1 MMLTC
6 QFHMSENSQTN
17 PAPKPK
23 LTGGAYEFA
32 MFFAF
37 VYQEYKAW
45 KAYMNI
51 ILLHGS
57 WHGAW
62 CWHKVVP
69 HLEAAGHR
77 VLVPDL
83 PGHGRNWRFA
93 RGRITL
99 GVIASQICQMLDK
112 LQQPA
117 LLVAHSRGGIVAS
130 TVAQMRPRALHGNV
144 YLAAY
149 MLRHKERV
157 ADFFKKDKES
167 LVRANLRISK
177 LRLTDSLLESA
188 YQPAL
193 YADCS
198 DADVALACSLLTPE
212 PSLPALTRLHL
223 TDDRYGS
230 VPRHYLELT
239 QDCAVTPRLQRAM
252 IANSPC
258 QTVTSLEASHSAYF
272 SQPSALANAIGAI
285 AEIPRSF

>member
-1 MMLTC
+1 
-6 QFHMSENSQTN
+6 
-17 PAPKPK
+17 
-23 LTGGAYEFA
+23 
-32 MFFAF
+32 
-37 VYQEYKAW
+37 
-45 KAYMNI
+45 MNI

-69 HLEAAGHR
+69 YLQASGHR
-77 VLVPDL
+77 VQVPDL
-83 PGHGRNWRFA
+83 PGHGRNWRLA

-99 GVIASQICQMLDK
+99 GAMASHVCQILDQ
-112 LQQPA
+112 LHEPA

-130 TVAQMRPRALHGNV
+130 TVAQMRPRALHSTV

-157 ADFFKKDKES
+157 ADYFKKDKES
-167 LVRANLRISK
+167 LVRANLQISK
-177 LRLTDSLLESA
+177 LRLTDSLHESA

-198 DADVALACSLLTPE
+198 DADLALARSLLTPE

-223 TDDRYGS
+223 TDDGYGS
-230 VPRHYLELT
+230 VPRHYIELT
-239 QDCAVTPRLQRAM
+239 QDRAVTPRLQRAM

-258 QTVTSLEASHSAYF
+258 QTVTSLQASHSAYF
-272 SQPSALANAIGAI
+272 SQPQALANSINAI
-285 AEIPRSF
+285 AELPTRDK